1 MQMEAPQLACEDQM
15 ASTTFS
21 GPVKAGPIKET
32 TGTTVGTNVK
42 NTGFVLMAQ
51 SVVLDI
57 IGATAADQVVATIPA
72 GSQIVDVILNVVVA
86 NTDTGT
92 ATVSVGT
99 SSAATAFL
107 PATSVKST
115 GTTRGTLTSSVAT
128 DVGTS
133 DIQVLADFTAQNGNG
148 AAGSATVTVLYIQ
161 SNDL

>member
-1 MQMEAPQLACEDQM
+1 M